1 MSLEDPKQ
9 TDTMLAEYSAVRDE
23 ILMRLKA
30 QQDLL
35 RYALLVAALLP
46 PLVGLGS
53 VIGPHGLLAM
63 LLLGPVICIFIQGI
77 YLKHH
82 WFIELSSDYVTKDL
96 IAGWER
102 HLTDAL
108 YQRPLPYHLSGLLG
122 YLEGGL
128 PTLVGV
134 LYLSAFI
141 VVTLASMNS
150 LDLLPMCFLV
160 LFFFADVAAL
170 VLLVLAGITVRSW
183 VADQRRAAAKQEP
196 SDKQKSGSCAR
207 WNLEG

>member
-1 MSLEDPKQ
+1 MEERSIHSTLTEDQKQ
-9 TDTMLAEYSAVRDE
+9 TEAMLAEYNAVRDE

-35 RYALLVAALLP
+35 RYILLVAALLP

-53 VIGPHGLLAM
+53 VVGPHGLLVM
-63 LLLGPVICIFIQGI
+63 LLLGPVICMFIQGV
-77 YLKHH
+77 YLKHY
-82 WFIELSSDYVTKDL
+82 WFIELLSDYITKDL

-102 HLTDAL
+102 HLTNTL

-128 PTLVGV
+128 PTLIGV

-141 VVTLASMNS
+141 VVAIASRNS
-150 LDLLPMCFLV
+150 LDLLRMCFLT
-160 LFFFADVAAL
+160 LFFFADVMG
-170 VLLVLAGITVRSW
+170 LLLFAIAGLIVRSW
-183 VADQRRAAAKQEP
+183 AANLRRTAAKRKP
-196 SDKQKSGSCAR
+196 SDK
-207 WNLEG
+207 

>member
-1 MSLEDPKQ
+1 MEQGSINSTLTEDPKQ
-9 TDTMLAEYSAVRDE
+9 TEAMLAEYSAIRDE

-63 LLLGPVICIFIQGI
+63 LLLGPVICMFIQGV

-82 WFIELSSDYVTKDL
+82 LFIELLSDYVTKDL

-102 HLTDAL
+102 HLTDTL
-108 YQRPLPYHLSGLLG
+108 YQRPLPLHLSGLLG

-128 PTLVGV
+128 STLIGG
-134 LYLSAFI
+134 LYLLTFI
-141 VVTLASMNS
+141 VVALTSRNS
-150 LDLLPMCFLV
+150 LALLPMFFLV
-160 LFFFADVAAL
+160 LFFFADVIAL
-170 VLLVLAGITVRSW
+170 ALLILAGITVRSW
-183 VADQRRAAAKQEP
+183 AANLRRTAAKRGP
-196 SDKQKSGSCAR
+196 SDK
-207 WNLEG
+207 